1 MNLVKKDLFVG
12 EGRNADQFII
22 TCSKRTHMH
31 KHTHTYTKLLI
42 LSKKHLMSSHAE
54 LKEGQLH
61 LEDRETNEDE

>member
-1 MNLVKKDLFVG
+1 MNQLKKDLLVG

-22 TCSKRTHMH
+22 MCSKRTHVH

-42 LSKKHLMSSHAE
+42 LSKKLMSSHVE

>member
-1 MNLVKKDLFVG
+1 MNLVKKDLLVG
-12 EGRNADQFII
+12 EGRNADQFVI
-22 TCSKRTHMH
+22 TCSKRTHVH
-31 KHTHTYTKLLI
+31 KHTYTKLLI